1 MNVQQ
6 LQATAYRHIAGT
18 VQVPLVML
26 VWGALVL
33 FFGYQYQ
40 ANALLPGDNGF
51 NTVVSLESDDL
62 LRAQDRNERL
72 LAALAAQT
80 PVPVPSL
87 LDRQA
92 FAAELAAELADYELR
107 NEAGSA
113 VSIAMNSSEHQLKG
127 VQGETVSKVVVAR
140 ALVESVV
147 AEPVKTSSFN
157 DSAEIKVKTKT
168 NQKMKAAKFV
178 RLPAVVQRTAAMR
191 VDALRAS
198 KDGAR
203 MDLLAGRSS
212 AAYKRL
218 RGKIAQ
224 GRTDIEFL
232 GLLALASLPQ
242 QPGEAEVIYQHL
254 TQLQPDAQ
262 RWRQGL
268 VQSQRQLAQRSENP
282 NRAGEPSLSPVGVDG
297 QSGLAG

>member
-6 LQATAYRHIAGT
+6 LQATAYRYVAGT

-40 ANALLPGDNGF
+40 ANALLPNEDSLA
-51 NTVVSLESDDL
+51 TAVSLESDQW
-62 LRAQDRNERL
+62 LRAQQRNDRL

-80 PVPVPSL
+80 PAPIPSL
-87 LDRQA
+87 LDPKA
-92 FAAELAAELADYELR
+92 FAAQLAAQLANYEQHK
-107 NEAGSA
+107 ETKPSA
-113 VSIAMNSSEHQLKG
+113 AKVIRSVEEQPKPLQHKAVANVAVAQVDVEQAATRVVSA
-127 VQGETVSKVVVAR
+127 
-140 ALVESVV
+140 
-147 AEPVKTSSFN
+147 KT
-157 DSAEIKVKTKT
+157 
-168 NQKMKAAKFV
+168 AAKFV

-198 KDGAR
+198 KDSAR
-203 MDLLAGRSS
+203 ADLLAGRSNL
-212 AAYKRL
+212 AYKRL

-242 QPGEAEVIYQHL
+242 QPDEAEVIYQHL

-262 RWRQGL
+262 RWQQGL
-268 VQSQRQLAQRSENP
+268 MQSQRLLAARSTKTDKASE
-282 NRAGEPSLSPVGVDG
+282 LSPSPAGSDG
-297 QSGLAG
+297 RLDLAG